1 MNIQRAAI
9 ALTIATLLALLVY
22 PSAHATENLPEYARY
37 DVCLTGVDTR
47 FDPATDP
54 TLKGFSPDRSAVVN
68 ALPHWHFRD
77 YLRDLNMSFEDFQA
91 KVVGNCIR
99 ADFYRVDG
107 ADGQTHHYAFFP
119 YGQGQTARFIEII
132 PIEKAGEAQFE
143 STEYLN
149 PSMDQEQQAQR
160 GLRDV
165 GQTNT
170 EQGKK
175 RGEE

>member
-1 MNIQRAAI
+1 MNIKRAAI
-9 ALTIATLLALLVY
+9 ALTIATALEIAVS
-22 PSAHATENLPEYARY
+22 PRANATENLPEYARY
-37 DVCLTGVDTR
+37 DVCLTGVDQR
-47 FDPATDP
+47 FDDP
-54 TLKGFSPDRSAVVN
+54 VLKGFSPDKSAVVN
-68 ALPHWHFRD
+68 AMPHWHFSD
-77 YLRDLNMSFEDFQA
+77 YLRDLHMSFDEFQD
-91 KVVGNCIR
+91 KVVGQCIR

-119 YGQGQTARFIEII
+119 YDQGQGQRFIYYV
-132 PIEKAGEAQFE
+132 PVEKAGEAQTE

-149 PSMDQEQQAQR
+149 PSMDQEKQAQD
-160 GLRDV
+160 GLRGV